1 MKPEKH
7 ERFARFKELSRQQF
21 YRSFSQLGASR
32 LSQCLQ
38 EAKAKEKGK

>member
-1 MKPEKH
+1 MKQQKH

-21 YRSFSQLGASR
+21 FRSFSQLGASR
-32 LSQCLQ
+32 LSQCLR

>member
-1 MKPEKH
+1 MQRDKL

-21 YRSFSQLGASR
+21 FRSFSQLGASR
-32 LSQCLQ
+32 LSQCLR